1 MTTRRVLVPAAAFAA
16 WLSSLLPATLPL
28 PAAGQT
34 PAPPAAQSGEQPT
47 LNDDREAIEAA
58 QKWLALIDAGRSGD
72 AWDVAAPFLKSA
84 VTRPKWIA
92 GMRDARK
99 PFGKFVSRN
108 ATRFARAHSIPGAPD
123 GDYVIV
129 EFETV
134 FANGKRATE
143 HLTWMIEGGDQWR
156 VAGYYIR

>member
-1 MTTRRVLVPAAAFAA
+1 MTTRRLLVLAGAFAA
-16 WLSSLLPATLPL
+16 WLPAILAVGVPL
-28 PAAGQT
+28 PAGAQT
-34 PAPPAAQSGEQPT
+34 AAPPAAEAGEQPT
-47 LNDDREAIEAA
+47 LQDDQEAVEAA
-58 QKWLALIDAGRSGD
+58 QKWLALIDAGKAGV
-72 AWDVAAPFLKSA
+72 AWDVAAPYLKSA

-99 PFGKFVSRN
+99 PYGKLVSRR
-108 ATRFARAHSIPGAPD
+108 ATKFARAHTMPGAPD
-123 GDYVIV
+123 GDYAII

-143 HLTWMIEGGDQWR
+143 HLTWTIEGGDAWR